1 MVTNIQQSRKRAGIP
16 NRILEQNYPY
26 NLWWVAAR
34 SEEVGRAPLARELL
48 DTSVV
53 LFRKQNDEVV
63 ALEDRCPH
71 RSAPLSMGRLEGDAI
86 QCPYH
91 GFEFGASG
99 KCIKVPSQDHIPKNL
114 CVRSFPVREI
124 GPLVWIYLGD
134 LNQIEDVPD
143 PYDASWTEDDSKW
156 SVISGQLTLH
166 NNYMLLRE
174 NVLDATHFAFLHKNT
189 LQTDYWTT
197 PPEMIVE
204 GNTVTYQEVFE
215 NVPLGPAFAGATDIP
230 PDKPVHRDQRGT
242 FLNPAIHLGALDI
255 RDPSPVA
262 GARDAFHLQ
271 VLHIT
276 TPASYDKTHYFWFM
290 GWDVP
295 NVREKKGQ
303 EFMDKWRSNI
313 LAAFDEDKTMCEAIQ
328 QRVSK
333 DKQGLNYPEVIV
345 AADKVA
351 IRARL
356 ILDEYLQK
364 EGRLQAS

>member
-16 NRILEQNYPY
+16 NRMLEQNYPY

-34 SEEVGRAPLARELL
+34 SDEIDRSPLARELL
-48 DTSVV
+48 DTNVV
-53 LFRKQNDEVV
+53 LFRKENGEVV

-91 GFEFGASG
+91 GFEFAASG
-99 KCIKVPSQDHIPKNL
+99 ECVKVPSQDHIPKNL
-114 CVRSFPVREI
+114 CVRSFPIREV
-124 GPLVWIYLGD
+124 GPLVWIYLGEPK
-134 LNQIEDVPD
+134 QMEDVPE
-143 PYDASWTEDDSKW
+143 PYDASWTEDENQW
-156 SVISGQLTLH
+156 SVISGQLILN

-197 PPEMIVE
+197 PPEMIAE
-204 GNTVTYQEVFE
+204 GNTVTYQEIFE

-242 FLNPAIHLGALDI
+242 FLNPAIHVGALDI
-255 RDPSPVA
+255 HDPSPEK
-262 GARDAFHLQ
+262 GARDTFGLQ

-276 TPASYDKTHYFWFM
+276 TPASYNETHYFWFM

-303 EFMDKWRSNI
+303 DFMDKWRSNI

-328 QRVSK
+328 QRVSN
-333 DKQGLNYPEVIV
+333 DNHGLNYPEVIV

-356 ILDEYLQK
+356 ILDGYLKK
-364 EGRLQAS
+364 EGRLKAS

>member
-1 MVTNIQQSRKRAGIP
+1 MDTTPANSRHRKRFP
-16 NRILEQNYPY
+16 NRMLEKNYPY
-26 NLWWVAAR
+26 NLWWVAAQA
-34 SEEVGRAPLARELL
+34 EEISRTPLARKLL
-48 DTSVV
+48 DTQVV
-53 LFRKQNDEVV
+53 LFRQQDGQVV

-99 KCIKVPSQDHIPKNL
+99 QCTRIPSQDHIPKNL
-114 CVRSFPVREI
+114 CVRSFPIRQV

-134 LNQIEDVPD
+134 TDQIAHAPE
-143 PYDASWTEDDSKW
+143 PYDASWADDHSRW
-156 SVISGQLTLH
+156 SVIYGQISLN

-174 NVLDATHFAFLHKNT
+174 NVLDATHFAFLHRNT

-197 PPEMIVE
+197 PPEMIME
-204 GNTVTYQEVFE
+204 GNTVTYREVFE

-242 FLNPAIHLGALDI
+242 FLNPAVHLSTLDI
-255 RDPSPVA
+255 RDPLPA
-262 GARDAFHLQ
+262 DGARDTFRLH

-276 TPASYDKTHYFWFM
+276 TPASFNETHYFWFM

-295 NVREKKGQ
+295 NVRERKG
-303 EFMDKWRSNI
+303 EAFMNKWRANI
-313 LAAFDEDKTMCEAIQ
+313 LAAFQEDKTMCEAIQ
-328 QRVSK
+328 SRVAN
-333 DKQGLNYPEVIV
+333 DNHGLDYPEVIV

-356 ILDEYLQK
+356 ILESYLEK
-364 EGRLQAS
+364 EGGLESA